1 MNNPIKVHIA
11 LFAANLIYAANYT
24 IAKGVMPD
32 YIEPFGFILL
42 RVSGALLLFWFFHK
56 MFSTEKVEKRDFW
69 KLALCGLFGVAINQS
84 LFFKGLNI
92 TTPINAAI
100 IMTSNPILVLLFAAF
115 IIKETIT
122 GKKLIGIV
130 VGITGAVLLIAF
142 GKNFSFGS
150 TTFTG
155 DLLIL
160 INSTSYGIYL
170 VLVKPLMD
178 KYSPL
183 TVIKWVFFFGFL
195 FVLPFGLMEFTQID
209 WKEMPLNIWM
219 SVLFVVIATT
229 FIAYSLNIYALKYV
243 SPTIVSYYVYLQPLL
258 ATVIALFLSKDEL
271 SLIKIV
277 SALFIFTGVYLVSSS
292 KSTNNESNRI
302 HELDRKRS

>member
-11 LFAANLIYAANYT
+11 LFATNLIYAANYT

-42 RVSGALLLFWFFHK
+42 RVSGALLLFLLFHK
-56 MFSTEKVEKRDFW
+56 IFSTEKVEKKDFL
-69 KLALCGLFGVAINQS
+69 KLAICGLFGVAINQL

-100 IMTSNPILVLLFAAF
+100 IMTSNPILVLLFATF
-115 IIKETIT
+115 MIKESIT
-122 GKKLIGIV
+122 GKKLAGIV
-130 VGITGAVLLIAF
+130 IGITGAVLLIAF
-142 GKNFSFGS
+142 GKNLSFGS
-150 TTFTG
+150 ATFSG

-170 VLVKPLMD
+170 VLVKPLMA

-183 TVIKWVFFFGFL
+183 TVIKWVFSFGFL
-195 FVLPFGLMEFTQID
+195 YVLPFGFMEFTQIN
-209 WKEMPLNIWM
+209 WNAMPLNIWM

-229 FIAYSLNIYALKYV
+229 FIAYLLNIYALKHA

-258 ATVIALFLSKDEL
+258 ATAIALFLSKDEL

-277 SALFIFTGVYLVSSS
+277 SAIFIFTGVYLVSSS
-292 KSTNNESNRI
+292 KLIQHKSVASRT
-302 HELDRKRS
+302 

>member
-1 MNNPIKVHIA
+1 MGIGSRTHIA

-32 YIEPFGFILL
+32 YIEPFGFILI
-42 RVSGALLLFWFFHK
+42 RVSSAVLLFWLFHK
-56 MFSTEKVEKRDFW
+56 IFVPNAEKVEKRDFL
-69 KLALCGLFGVAINQS
+69 KLAICGLFGIAINQL

-115 IIKETIT
+115 MIKETIT
-122 GKKLIGIV
+122 GKKLAGIV
-130 VGITGAVLLIAF
+130 VGITGAVLLIVY
-142 GKNFSFGS
+142 GKDISFGS
-150 TTFTG
+150 TTFSG

-170 VLVKPLMD
+170 VLVKPLMV

-183 TVIKWVFFFGFL
+183 TVIKWVFSFGFL
-195 FVLPFGLMEFTQID
+195 YVLPFGFIEFTQID
-209 WKEMPLNIWM
+209 WKEMPLNIWV
-219 SVLFVVIATT
+219 SVLFVVIAST
-229 FIAYSLNIYALKYV
+229 FIAYSLNIYALKHV
-243 SPTIVSYYVYLQPLL
+243 SPVIVSYYIYLQPLL
-258 ATVIALFLSKDEL
+258 ATAFALFLGKDEL

-277 SALFIFTGVYLVSSS
+277 SALFIFTGVYLVSQS
-292 KSTNNESNRI
+292 KS
-302 HELDRKRS
+302 

>member
-1 MNNPIKVHIA
+1 MGIGSRTHIA

-24 IAKGVMPD
+24 IAKGVMPG
-32 YIEPFGFILL
+32 YIEPFGFILI
-42 RVSGALLLFWFFHK
+42 RVSSAVLLFWLFHK
-56 MFSTEKVEKRDFW
+56 IFVPNAEKVEKRDFI
-69 KLALCGLFGVAINQS
+69 KLAICGLFGIAINQL

-115 IIKETIT
+115 MIKETIT
-122 GKKLIGIV
+122 GKKLAGIV
-130 VGITGAVLLIAF
+130 VGITGAALLIVY
-142 GKNFSFGS
+142 GKDVSFGS
-150 TTFTG
+150 TTFSG

-160 INSTSYGIYL
+160 INSASYGIYL
-170 VLVKPLMD
+170 VLVKPLMV

-183 TVIKWVFFFGFL
+183 TIIKWVFSFGFL
-195 FVLPFGLMEFTQID
+195 YVLPFGFIEFTQID

-229 FIAYSLNIYALKYV
+229 FIAYSLNIYALKHV
-243 SPTIVSYYVYLQPLL
+243 SPVIVSYYIYLQPLL
-258 ATVIALFLSKDEL
+258 ATAFALFLGKDEL

-277 SALFIFTGVYLVSSS
+277 SALFIFTGVYLVSQS
-292 KSTNNESNRI
+292 KS
-302 HELDRKRS
+302 